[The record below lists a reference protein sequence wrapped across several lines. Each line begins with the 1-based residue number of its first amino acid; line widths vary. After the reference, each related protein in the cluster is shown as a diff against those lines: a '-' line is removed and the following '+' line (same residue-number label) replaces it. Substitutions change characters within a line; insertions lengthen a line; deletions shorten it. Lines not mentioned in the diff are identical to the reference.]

1 MTDGRPRRR
10 LTSIVGFTHEREV
23 SRLRID
29 VPVSDHAVDSVN
41 LKDPKLGIYEQIVE
55 FVKAQGIT
63 SGRVRLELAGGE
75 RQAGLTVNEYETLL
89 MRHDLAEV
97 LRNPFRYR
105 GGEGSSH
112 VGRPARDSRQ
122 GARLR
127 EIRHGPR
134 VEPDARRDR
143 AARLAGRTALR
154 SRPRLPAG
162 RFLRMKR
169 AVNLRVRESDGHG
182 VIADGR
188 YQSPILVQWNRADG
202 RVRALDAT
210 LTSFDNLTATTTHES
225 FREGVRG
232 SLFR

>member
-1 MTDGRPRRR
+1 
-10 LTSIVGFTHEREV
+10 V

-41 LKDPKLGIYEQIVE
+41 LKDPKLGIYEQIVAL
-55 FVKAQGIT
+55 VKAQGVT

-97 LRNPFRYR
+97 LRNPFRYAA
-105 GGEGSSH
+105 EK
-112 VGRPARDSRQ
+112 GRHMWADPRAIPAKALDYAKYDMVRALNQMLDVTGLRASLVERLF
-122 GARLR
+122 AR
-127 EIRHGPR
+127 
-134 VEPDARRDR
+134 A
-143 AARLAGRTALR
+143 LA
-154 SRPRLPAG
+154 LPAG

-169 AVNLRVRESDGHG
+169 AVNLRVRESDGRG

-210 LTSFDNLTATTTHES
+210 LTSFE
-225 FREGVRG
+225 
-232 SLFR
+232 

>member
-1 MTDGRPRRR
+1 M
-10 LTSIVGFTHEREV
+10 

-29 VPVSDHAVDSVN
+29 VPVSDHPVDSVN
-41 LKDPKLGIYEQIVE
+41 LKDPKLGIYEQIVAL
-55 FVKAQGIT
+55 VKAQGVT

-97 LRNPFRYR
+97 LRNPVPLR
-105 GGEGSSH
+105 GGEGAPH
-112 VGRPARDSRQ
+112 VGAPARDSRQ

-127 EIRHGPR
+127 EVRHGPR
-134 VEPDARRDR
+134 AEPDARRDG
-143 AARLAGRTALR
+143 AARLAGRAAVR
-154 SRPRLPAG
+154 ARDRASRRP
-162 RFLRMKR
+162 FLRMKR

-202 RVRALDAT
+202 RVRTLDAT
-210 LTSFDNLTATTTHES
+210 LTSFE
-225 FREGVRG
+225 
-232 SLFR
+232 